1 MKNAKTEPH
10 PLFLTPEKAAKISG
24 LGVNRIRQLMDD
36 RELAYLP
43 VGKRKLTTVEALRDY
58 YERAKVTPIQV

>member
-1 MKNAKTEPH
+1 MKNAKAESY

-43 VGKRKLTTVEALRDY
+43 VGKRKLTTVEALCDY